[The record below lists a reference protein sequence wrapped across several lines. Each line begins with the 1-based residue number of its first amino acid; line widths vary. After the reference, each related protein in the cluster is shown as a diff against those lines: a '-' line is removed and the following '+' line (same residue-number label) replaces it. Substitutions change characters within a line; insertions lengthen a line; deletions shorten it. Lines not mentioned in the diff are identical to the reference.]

1 MGMADNNT
9 QDIIIRY
16 LQDAIAAENTFESQ
30 LRGMAK
36 EGDDPNAHALFQ
48 QHAEETASQIERL
61 TARLAALGESPSTMK
76 SFMAHMFA
84 FAPKT
89 AQIGHDEAERVTQNL
104 MMAYT
109 VEHSEIAMYESL
121 ATVAAA
127 AGDQITSSLARE
139 IQAEEQRTADK
150 VWALI
155 PAAASM
161 SLSKLAGEIAR

>member
-1 MGMADNNT
+1 MADHST
-9 QDIIIRY
+9 QDIIKRY

-36 EGDDPNAHALFQ
+36 EGDDPTAHSLFQ
-48 QHAEETASQIERL
+48 QHAEETRTQIDRL

-89 AQIGHDEAERVTQNL
+89 AQVGHDEAERVTQNL
-104 MMAYT
+104 MMAYA

-127 AGDQITSSLARE
+127 AGDETTASLARQ

-150 VWALI
+150 VWAMI

-161 SLSKLAGEIAR
+161 SLSKLVGQISH

>member
-1 MGMADNNT
+1 MADHNT
-9 QDIIIRY
+9 QDIIKRY

-36 EGDDPNAHALFQ
+36 EGDDPQAHALFH
-48 QHAEETASQIERL
+48 QHAEETRSQIERL
-61 TARLAALGESPSTMK
+61 TARLKALGESPSTMK

-89 AQIGHDEAERVTQNL
+89 AQMGHEEAERVTQNL
-104 MMAYT
+104 MMAYA
-109 VEHSEIAMYESL
+109 VEHSEVAMYESL

-127 AGDQITSSLARE
+127 AGDQITASLARD

-150 VWALI
+150 VWAMI
-155 PAAASM
+155 PTAATNA
-161 SLSKLAGEIAR
+161 LSKLVGQIAR

>member
-1 MGMADNNT
+1 MADHST
-9 QDIIIRY
+9 RDIIQRY

-36 EGDDPNAHALFQ
+36 EGDDPTAHALFQ
-48 QHAEETASQIERL
+48 QHAEETRSQIDRL
-61 TARLAALGESPSTMK
+61 TARLQALGETPSTMK

-89 AQIGHDEAERVTQNL
+89 AQMGHDEAERVSQNL
-104 MMAYT
+104 MMAYA
-109 VEHSEIAMYESL
+109 VEHSEIAMYEAL

-127 AGDQITSSLARE
+127 AGDEITASLARE

-150 VWALI
+150 VWSMI
-155 PAAASM
+155 PAAANM
-161 SLSKLAGEIAR
+161 SFSKLVGQIGR